1 MNIDKKEIIKFN
13 ASNGCWNIGTN
24 PDKYLKNYIL
34 LSKYCFENKVERI
47 DIEKLHNLINLFTK
61 EISKSTL
68 RQNID
73 IFYASDLIFVEE
85 NDIVFKIVSDEL
97 KMFDI
102 EKYIFDAIMKDN
114 INHDSR
120 TTKGFWLSVLIANLF
135 KNGTFS
141 KKEVLQLNGFMG
153 KLKESFF
160 RNFFKKYNVKNC
172 LYVNNMDDVIIDA
185 LYLNLIVMQSEK
197 QIKNPSDSSIIQ
209 ESKPLDVNIEGSSQ
223 RDQTLQAQFRKE
235 LIDEAKTK
243 NIDGCWICGSQT
255 FDYLEAAHIIDWK
268 NGGFDVDN
276 GLLLC
281 SNHHKHYDANNFK
294 LDSQGNVL
302 VNSKDI
308 EHIVRFELQ
317 SLKLNKKALTE
328 GRIKRFKEKL

>member
-1 MNIDKKEIIKFN
+1 MNIDKEEVIKFN
-13 ASNGCWNIGTN
+13 TSNGCWNIGTN

-34 LSKYCFENKVERI
+34 LSKYCFENKI
-47 DIEKLHNLINLFTK
+47 DKINIIKVHELINQFTK
-61 EISKSTL
+61 EISEPTL

-73 IFYASDLIFVEE
+73 VFYASNLILIEE
-85 NDIVFKIVSDEL
+85 DEIIFKIISYNL
-97 KMFDI
+97 TMLDI
-102 EKYIFDAIMKDN
+102 EKYIFNAIMKDN

-120 TTKGFWLSVLIANLF
+120 ITKGFWLSILIANLF
-135 KNGTFS
+135 KNGIFS
-141 KKEVLQLNGFMG
+141 KKEVLQLNGFKG
-153 KLKESFF
+153 NLKESFL

-172 LYVNNMDDVIIDA
+172 LYVNNLDDDIIDA
-185 LYLNLIVMQSEK
+185 LYLNLIVMQSGK
-197 QIKNPSDSSIIQ
+197 QIKNPSDLLIIQ

-302 VNSKDI
+302 VKSIDI
-308 EHIVRFELQ
+308 ENVVNFELE
-317 SLKLNKKALTE
+317 SLKLDKKVLTE
-328 GRIKRFKEKL
+328 GRKKRFKEKL